1 MVQAM
6 ININERSN
14 KILNIIKAMYSLKN
28 KSEALDYVMKDYEE
42 KLLQPELRPEF
53 IKEMKKLIK
62 TADLIEYPSI
72 KELRKDIEKSTTTT
86 KT

>member
-53 IKEMKKLIK
+53 IKEMKKSIK
-62 TADLIEYPSI
+62 TADLIEYSSI
-72 KELRKDIEKSTTTT
+72 KELRKDIEK
-86 KT
+86 

>member
-53 IKEMKKLIK
+53 IRGMKKLIK
-62 TADLIEYPSI
+62 TADLMEYPSI
-72 KELRKDIEKSTTTT
+72 KELRKDIEK
-86 KT
+86 